1 MYRGK
6 LGLEVPKNMSELLV
20 EAQPFFINYKEKLL
34 ANEIVKN

>member
-6 LGLEVPKNMSELLV
+6 LGLEVPKNMSELPV
-20 EAQPFFINYKEKLL
+20 EAQLNYKEKLL